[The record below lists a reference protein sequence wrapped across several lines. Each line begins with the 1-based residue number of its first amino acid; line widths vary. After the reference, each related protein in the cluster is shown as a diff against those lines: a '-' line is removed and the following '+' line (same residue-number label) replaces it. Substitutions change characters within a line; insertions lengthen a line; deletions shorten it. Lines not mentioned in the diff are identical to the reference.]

1 MSEPIKEKINPRT
14 GKPFSKKF
22 IEQMEKHK
30 DLFKG
35 PRNAEWSKKQSE
47 TIKKMHAKTKTFRE
61 LATMMLEMAPK
72 PEIVEKIKEFLPG
85 LEEKEITNRVAML
98 QRAIEQALNGN
109 LAAFQIIRDTAGE
122 KPVDKQEVTGAVA
135 NTYVQL
141 NKEELKDTLIEVKNI
156 LNELE

>member
-35 PRNAEWSKKQSE
+35 PRNAEWSKKQST
-47 TIKKMHAKTKTFRE
+47 TIKKMHARTKTFRE

-72 PEIVEKIKEFLPG
+72 PEIVEKIREFLPG
-85 LEEKEITNRVAML
+85 WDDQQITNKVAML
-98 QRAIEQALNGN
+98 QKAIEQALNGN

-122 KPVDKQEVTGAVA
+122 KPVDKQEITGAVA

-141 NKEELKDTLIEVKNI
+141 DKKELKDTIKEVKDI
-156 LNELE
+156 LNDLE

>member
-61 LATMMLEMAPK
+61 VASMILEMAPK
-72 PEIVEKIKEFLPG
+72 PEIVEKLKEHLPDI
-85 LEEKEITNRVAML
+85 EEKEITNRIAMM
-98 QRAIEQALNGN
+98 QRIIEKAMNGD
-109 LAAFQIIRDTAGE
+109 LYAFQIVRDTAGE
-122 KPVDKQEVTGAVA
+122 KPVEKQEVISA
-135 NTYVQL
+135 NTNIEI
-141 NKEELKDTLIEVKNI
+141 NKEELKEALKDTKKVLD
-156 LNELE
+156 ELE

>member
-14 GKPFSKKF
+14 GKPFHQKF
-22 IEQMEKHK
+22 VEQMEKHK
-30 DLFKG
+30 NLFKS
-35 PRNAEWSKKQSE
+35 PRNAEWSKKQSA
-47 TIKKMHAKTKTFRE
+47 TIKKMHARTKTFRE

-72 PEIVEKIKEFLPG
+72 PEIVEKVKEYLPG
-85 LEEKEITNRVAML
+85 WDDQQITNKVAML
-98 QRAIEQALNGN
+98 QRAIKQALDGN

-122 KPVDKQEVTGAVA
+122 KPVEKQEITGAVA

-141 NKEELKDTLIEVKNI
+141 NKQELKDTIKEVKNI